1 MKLSKGWSAY
11 IFPKNNLR
19 YLDMLKTKQE
29 LEVDVTIVTWEP
41 DEYGFGDAS

>member
-19 YLDMLKTKQE
+19 YLRQIPICKTDYHYGIIE
-29 LEVDVTIVTWEP
+29 IYEFEFIGGR
-41 DEYGFGDAS
+41 DE

>member
-19 YLDMLKTKQE
+19 YPSMIDNLS
-29 LEVDVTIVTWEP
+29 
-41 DEYGFGDAS
+41 ASLLHGIMKKIHIPI